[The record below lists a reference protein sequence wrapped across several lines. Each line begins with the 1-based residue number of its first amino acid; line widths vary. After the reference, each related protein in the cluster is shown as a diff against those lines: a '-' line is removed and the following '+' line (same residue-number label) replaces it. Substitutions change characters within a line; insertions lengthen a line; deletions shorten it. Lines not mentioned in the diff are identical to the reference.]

1 MAKSPSPKPQSE
13 SDVLGLVKL
22 WRDAGLTVG
31 FTNGCFDLLHPGHL
45 WVLEQ
50 AAATCDR
57 LIVGLNSDASTRR
70 LKGEGRPHQNQ
81 EMRMAVLAS
90 LPAVDAV
97 VVFDAP
103 TPIKIIKAITPD
115 RLIKG
120 GDYKA
125 GDVVGADIV
134 KACGGKTV
142 IIPTKPGFS
151 TTRLGS

>member
-1 MAKSPSPKPQSE
+1 M
-13 SDVLGLVKL
+13 KL
-22 WRDAGLTVG
+22 WRDAGLKVG

-45 WVLEQ
+45 FVLEK
-50 AAATCDR
+50 AALSCDR

-70 LKGEGRPHQNQ
+70 LKGEGRPHQD
-81 EMRMAVLAS
+81 EDTRAAVLAS

-97 VVFDAP
+97 VIFDAP
-103 TPIKIIKAITPD
+103 TPIKLIKSIIPD

-125 GDVVGADIV
+125 DDVVGAETV
-134 KACGGKTV
+134 RAHGGKVV